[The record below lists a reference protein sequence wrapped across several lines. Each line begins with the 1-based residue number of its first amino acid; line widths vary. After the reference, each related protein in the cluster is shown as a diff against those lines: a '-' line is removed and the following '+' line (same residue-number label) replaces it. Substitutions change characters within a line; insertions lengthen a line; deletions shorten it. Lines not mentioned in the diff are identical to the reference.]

1 MPLKAVLF
9 DMDGVIVDTEPLH
22 RKAYLKT
29 FEQLRIVVSDEL
41 YNTFTGNSTQK
52 VCEKI
57 IKEFHLKTEWQRIAE
72 IKRNHFKYLF
82 DNDPD
87 FDLLP
92 GVLDLIQHYSENNMT
107 LILASSAHINTIN
120 WVFEKFDLEKYF
132 SGKISG
138 AALKESKPHPEIFVL
153 AAEMSGEPKETCMV
167 IEDSTNGIIAANRAG
182 IFCAAYKSEH
192 SKMQDY
198 SLANIVVSDFSEL
211 KTEKISIYF
220 DKNPFGI

>member
-22 RKAYLKT
+22 KKAYFRTFQDLK
-29 FEQLRIVVSDEL
+29 IDVSEEL
-41 YNTFTGNSTQK
+41 YSTFTGNSTQK
-52 VCEKI
+52 VCETLVHHFQLNI
-57 IKEFHLKTEWQRIAE
+57 SWEEIAK
-72 IKRNHFKYLF
+72 IKRNYFKYLF

-87 FDLLP
+87 FDLIP
-92 GVLDLIQHYSENNMT
+92 GVKNLIIHYFENNIK

-120 WVFEKFDLEKYF
+120 WVFEKFNLEQYF
-132 SGKISG
+132 LGKISG
-138 AALKESKPHPEIFVL
+138 AALKESKPHPEIFIL
-153 AAEMSGEPKETCMV
+153 AAEMAQEKKENCMV

-198 SLANIVVSDFSEL
+198 SLAQIVVDDFSEL
-211 KTEKISIYF
+211 EIGKISEVF
-220 DKNPFGI
+220 R

>member
-22 RKAYLKT
+22 KKAYFRT
-29 FEQLRIVVSDEL
+29 FEDLKIEVSEEL
-41 YNTFTGNSTQK
+41 YSTFTGNSTQK
-52 VCEKI
+52 VCETLVNHFQLNI
-57 IKEFHLKTEWQRIAE
+57 SWEEIAK
-72 IKRNHFKYLF
+72 IKRNYFKYLF

-87 FDLLP
+87 FDLIP
-92 GVLDLIQHYSENNMT
+92 GVKNLIIHYFENNIK

-120 WVFEKFDLEKYF
+120 WVFEKFNLEQYF
-132 SGKISG
+132 LGKISG
-138 AALKESKPHPEIFVL
+138 AALKESKPHPEIFIL
-153 AAEMSGEPKETCMV
+153 AAEMAQEKKENCMV

-198 SLANIVVSDFSEL
+198 SLAQIVVDDFSEL
-211 KTEKISIYF
+211 EIGKISEVF
-220 DKNPFGI
+220 R